1 MRRLSLIPGLAVV
14 SILTFATTAGAQVQT
29 KPKGPAAPA
38 ASRAYDKLSFGNQ
51 KVASALYQ
59 AQSSVVAAI
68 AANGSSPASRPLT
81 LEEIAAKRRGGQAW
95 GQIFRDMKAQ
105 GLVYEK
111 TLGQVVANYL
121 QAVDSPPAII
131 ASDSS
136 GGRSGGLEI
145 GSNSSGGAAHGVGK
159 GGK

>member
-1 MRRLSLIPGLAVV
+1 MRRHKLIPGLVAV
-14 SILTFATTAGAQVQT
+14 SILTIATAAGAQT
-29 KPKGPAAPA
+29 KPKAPGA
-38 ASRAYDKLSFGNQ
+38 PTTARAYDKLSLGNQ

-68 AANGSSPASRPLT
+68 AANGSTPASRPLT
-81 LEEIAAKRRGGQAW
+81 LEEIAARRRGGQAW

-105 GLVYEK
+105 GLVTER
-111 TLGQVVANYL
+111 TLGRVVANYL
-121 QAVDSPPAII
+121 QAADASPPMV

-136 GGRSGGLEI
+136 GKFGALEI
-145 GSNSSGGAAHGVGK
+145 GPTGLTSAAAHGVVK